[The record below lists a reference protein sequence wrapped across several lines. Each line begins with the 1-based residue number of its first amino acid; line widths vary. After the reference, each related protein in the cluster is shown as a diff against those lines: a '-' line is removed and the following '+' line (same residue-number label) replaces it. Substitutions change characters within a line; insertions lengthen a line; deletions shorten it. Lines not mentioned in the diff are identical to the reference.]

1 MMLNLTV
8 CFDLAHLKSLR
19 EKKGAKYIKSPT
31 LYGLSTQTLVEQQG
45 IISKRINKKNTVY
58 LQKIALCLQRIVYI
72 WNGTETGWPGGRGH
86 HLALDVVTNQGKVTL
101 HQ

>member
-8 CFDLAHLKSLR
+8 CFDLAHLKGLR

-45 IISKRINKKNTVY
+45 IISKRIKKNTVY

-72 WNGTETGWPGGRGH
+72 WKGTETGWPGGRGH